1 MTVGPVLIAT
11 DLDQTLIFS
20 PKAAARGEH
29 RPSRVVE
36 VLEGKTISLMSEQTR
51 RGLLAVARCATL
63 VPTTTRTQAQY
74 ARIDLPMTSRYAIVA
89 SGAIILLDGQP
100 DAAWTQQVVRRLAQ
114 DSASVTELREVL
126 QGHADSGWLLRV
138 RDADDVFLVAAV
150 DAELLGADELASVST
165 SCGAL
170 GWRTVHQGRK
180 LYVLPNGLDKAAAVQ
195 RVMELV
201 ALDQGRGEPLLLA
214 AGDTGLDRGMLE
226 LAAHGWFPAGS
237 ELDRL
242 GYTAP
247 RVTRTD
253 GPGLS
258 ASEEIVQAWLGR
270 VGHGQLTDAG
280 R

>member
-1 MTVGPVLIAT
+1 MTGRPVVIAT

-20 PKAAARGEH
+20 PTAAARGEH

-36 VLEGKTISLMSEQTR
+36 VLDGTTISLMSEQTR
-51 RGLLAVARCATL
+51 LGLVDVAERATL

-74 ARIDLPMTSRYAIVA
+74 ARIDLPMTSRHAIVA
-89 SGAIILLDGQP
+89 SGAVILLDGQP
-100 DAAWTQQVVRRLAQ
+100 DAEWTAQVARRLAQ
-114 DSASVTELREVL
+114 DSAPVTELREVL
-126 QGHADSGWLLRV
+126 QGYADREWLLRL

-150 DAELLGADELASVST
+150 DAGLLGVDELASVST

-180 LYVLPNGLDKAAAVQ
+180 LYLLPNGLDKAAAVQ

-201 ALDQGRGEPLLLA
+201 TLDQGRGEPLLLA

-226 LAAHGWFPAGS
+226 LASHGWFPAGS

-242 GYTAP
+242 GYAAP
-247 RVTRTD
+247 GVTRTR
-253 GPGLS
+253 GQGLS
-258 ASEEIVQAWLGR
+258 ASEQIVQAWLER
-270 VGHGQLTDAG
+270 VGQGQLTDAG

>member
-1 MTVGPVLIAT
+1 MTGRPVLIAT

-20 PKAAARGEH
+20 PTAAARGEH
-29 RPSRVVE
+29 RSSRVVE
-36 VLEGKTISLMSEQTR
+36 VLDGKTISLMSEQTR
-51 RGLLAVARCATL
+51 LGLLDVAECATL

-89 SGAIILLDGQP
+89 SGAVILLDGQP
-100 DAAWTQQVVRRLAQ
+100 DAEWTDQVVQRLAE
-114 DSASVTELREVL
+114 DSAPVTELREVL
-126 QGHADSGWLLRV
+126 QGYADREWLLRL

-150 DAELLGADELASVST
+150 DADLLHGDELAAVSGH
-165 SCGAL
+165 CGTL

-195 RVMELV
+195 RVVDLV
-201 ALDQGRGEPLLLA
+201 TLDQGRGEPLLLA

-247 RVTRTD
+247 GVTRTR

-258 ASEEIVQAWLGR
+258 ASEEIVQAWLER
-270 VGHGQLTDAG
+270 VSQGQLTDVG